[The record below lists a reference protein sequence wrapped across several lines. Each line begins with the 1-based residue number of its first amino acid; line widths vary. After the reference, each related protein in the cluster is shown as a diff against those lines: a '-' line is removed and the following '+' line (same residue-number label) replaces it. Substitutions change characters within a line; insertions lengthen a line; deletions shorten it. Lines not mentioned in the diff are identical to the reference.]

1 MCRHRR
7 ARSQGPARRSFSLH
21 GEAWDL
27 ACFGPSDRAL
37 QASRRAIGRGGGV
50 AITLTM
56 NSGGFPRGRQ
66 PSPLGQLAGRRY
78 RQRSGAAC
86 ERPARRPLANR
97 WSTRGHASPDRR
109 LARRRAVGVR
119 RCGGGSDGCGPTLR
133 DIASGLW
140 HRPDH
145 LPAHPD
151 NSQVHY
157 QQGADDYARVV
168 CAMLPSAI
176 ARVEA
181 AQGRPFAQPVI
192 VGVYATPEAYAA
204 ANGLGSLRP
213 VGVTFAGRVVLSPQ
227 LYARQRRRLP
237 GILTHELSHAHLQS
251 WISAVAYIRL
261 PNWFKEGLAV
271 MVSEGGGAES
281 VSEPEARAAI
291 QRGEHFLVE
300 ETGSLRTLV
309 GVKFTQAPPGDS
321 PSHVTL
327 LAYRQAGMFVSYLHS
342 PMRRVF

>member
-1 MCRHRR
+1 M
-7 ARSQGPARRSFSLH
+7 
-21 GEAWDL
+21 
-27 ACFGPSDRAL
+27 
-37 QASRRAIGRGGGV
+37 
-50 AITLTM
+50 
-56 NSGGFPRGRQ
+56 
-66 PSPLGQLAGRRY
+66 
-78 RQRSGAAC
+78 
-86 ERPARRPLANR
+86 RRPIVALLVAVPLAFV
-97 WSTRGHASPDRR
+97 
-109 LARRRAVGVR
+109 AVAAGATAAV
-119 RCGGGSDGCGPTLR
+119 PTLR
-133 DIASGLW
+133 GIVSGLW

-168 CAMLPSAI
+168 GAKLPSAI

-204 ANGLGSLRP
+204 ANGLGSLGP

-309 GVKFTQAPPGDS
+309 GVKFTQAPRADS

-327 LAYRQAGMFVSYLHS
+327 LAYRQAGMFVRYLHDS
-342 PMRRVF
+342 DASAFQRMLQAVLDGRPCVEAVRVGYRQDIQALWRTFARRS

>member
-1 MCRHRR
+1 M
-7 ARSQGPARRSFSLH
+7 
-21 GEAWDL
+21 
-27 ACFGPSDRAL
+27 
-37 QASRRAIGRGGGV
+37 
-50 AITLTM
+50 
-56 NSGGFPRGRQ
+56 
-66 PSPLGQLAGRRY
+66 
-78 RQRSGAAC
+78 
-86 ERPARRPLANR
+86 RRPIVALLVAVPLAFV
-97 WSTRGHASPDRR
+97 
-109 LARRRAVGVR
+109 AVAAGATATV
-119 RCGGGSDGCGPTLR
+119 PTLR

>member
-1 MCRHRR
+1 M
-7 ARSQGPARRSFSLH
+7 
-21 GEAWDL
+21 
-27 ACFGPSDRAL
+27 
-37 QASRRAIGRGGGV
+37 
-50 AITLTM
+50 
-56 NSGGFPRGRQ
+56 
-66 PSPLGQLAGRRY
+66 
-78 RQRSGAAC
+78 
-86 ERPARRPLANR
+86 RRPIVALLVAVPLAFV
-97 WSTRGHASPDRR
+97 
-109 LARRRAVGVR
+109 AVAAGATAAV
-119 RCGGGSDGCGPTLR
+119 PTLR

-309 GVKFTQAPPGDS
+309 GVKFTQAPPGES

-342 PMRRVF
+342 PMRRVFNACCKPFWTGAHSSKPCALVTTRTSRRCGARSLCEADRGATVLPSQRSCRVLKPELCAPERRASC